1 MQKTPPRWDLTNV
14 YPGLDSPNLAGDIQ
28 WVKDATDALFKLYQ
42 EELSGVDASSE
53 KAVIN
58 NALSKMVDRMNELYL
73 KASTI
78 GSYLH
83 SFVATDSFNQQ
94 AKQMS
99 SQFDQV
105 VVGIQKT
112 EVLVESWVGKFK
124 EVLPEVLALGGSAGE
139 HAFPIKEIA
148 EQINT

>member
-14 YPGLDSPNLAGDIQ
+14 YPGLDAPSLAGDIQ

-42 EELSGVDASSE
+42 EELSGIDASSE
-53 KAVIN
+53 KAMIN
-58 NALSKMVDRMNELYL
+58 NALRKMVDQMNELYI

-105 VVGIQKT
+105 TVGIHKVGV
-112 EVLVESWVGKFK
+112 VLDAWVGCF
-124 EVLPEVLALGGSAGE
+124 
-139 HAFPIKEIA
+139 
-148 EQINT
+148 